1 MPRAKIIQETAKQ
14 ENAKDKEEKPQVQES
29 KAVQAAPEQ
38 APKSEK
44 KFQDQLEEWADG
56 IVNSI
61 SYDRLKIW
69 KNVFFHPTATLTEQ
83 MKYPGIIRGAKDV
96 FMASIPSLLIGLIGL
111 LIVIGYL
118 ALIGSFMALSLIILS
133 PVLSILGIIGIIIGV
148 VLLFALY
155 IASPVI
161 SWFIYSAVQYIIAKI
176 LGGKADFK
184 THAYLTALTE
194 AGNGWVVSLLAVF
207 SLVPC
212 VGWVL
217 RPIAMLVSFYSIFLN
232 FRAIKIAHD
241 LDTPRAAAVVLVPI
255 VISVV
260 ALIFLFLAFYL
271 GIFSLAF
278 LGPLI
283 GVLATRQG

>member
-1 MPRAKIIQETAKQ
+1 MHKTALQ
-14 ENAKDKEEKPQVQES
+14 YGTTCSGSTRNNYVPQ
-29 KAVQAAPEQ
+29 P
-38 APKSEK
+38 
-44 KFQDQLEEWADG
+44 
-56 IVNSI
+56 
-61 SYDRLKIW
+61 
-69 KNVFFHPTATLTEQ
+69 
-83 MKYPGIIRGAKDV
+83 
-96 FMASIPSLLIGLIGL
+96 
-111 LIVIGYL
+111 L

-133 PVLSILGIIGIIIGV
+133 PVLSILGIIGIFIGV
-148 VLLFALY
+148 ILLFVLY

-161 SWFIYSAVQYIIAKI
+161 SWFIYSAVQFILAKI

-194 AGNGWVVSLLAVF
+194 AGSGWVVSLLAVF

-283 GVLATRQG
+283 GVLATKQG